1 MTQQIR
7 TTLLTGFYELVSQ
20 LKGSPEALLI
30 SSRINPHQVESLDGY
45 LGLDLV
51 ADLVD
56 RAATQLN
63 CSDFGLRLAY
73 SQGAAALGSLG
84 AAVLQS
90 LTLGEF
96 LNAAVK
102 QLGSPP
108 YDLRVE
114 LTKKGRYTHLNF
126 HCIDDLEHL
135 LPSDSH
141 LAPQQCREFL
151 VGVSLVALQHLCGS
165 NFQLESV
172 HLKTE
177 RPLHEYYE
185 NFFGVPVHFGQ
196 ENDAFIL
203 NSGSLLQPT
212 EKCNPSLRPLL
223 KTYIEELLQQ
233 GETSLV
239 KQVQQLI
246 YCLMP
251 LKRSSL
257 QEVANQLGMHK
268 RTLQRR
274 LRDRELV
281 FEDLLDRIRRERAE
295 FYLSGKQPPMSQ
307 ISDMLGYREQ
317 SSFNRACYRWFGTTP
332 MRIRRQLMA
341 QLAEKEAAEAEQA
354 LETVE

>member
-45 LGLDLV
+45 LALDQV
-51 ADLVD
+51 AELLNKT
-56 RAATQLN
+56 ASQLN
-63 CSDFGLRLAY
+63 CADFGLRLAY

-96 LNAAVK
+96 LNTAIK
-102 QLGSPP
+102 QLGNAP
-108 YDLRVE
+108 YNLRVE
-114 LTKKGRYTHLNF
+114 LTKKGKHTHLSF
-126 HCIDDLEHL
+126 LCIDDLEAQ
-135 LPSDSH
+135 
-141 LAPQQCREFL
+141 LAEDAPPPQQQSREFL
-151 VGVSLVALQHLCGS
+151 LGVSLVALQHLCGI

-177 RPLHEYYE
+177 RPLHDHYE
-185 NFFGVPVHFGQ
+185 NFFGVSVHFGK
-196 ENDAFIL
+196 ETDAFIL
-203 NSGSLLQPT
+203 NSSSLLQPT

-223 KTYIEELLQQ
+223 KTYIEELLQK
-233 GETSLV
+233 GEASLV
-239 KQVQQLI
+239 EQVQQLI

-251 LKRSSL
+251 LKRCSL

-295 FYLSGKQPPMSQ
+295 YYLSGKQPPMSQ

-317 SSFNRACYRWFGTTP
+317 SSFNRACYRWFATTP
-332 MRIRRQLMA
+332 MRVRRQLMA
-341 QLAEKEAAEAEQA
+341 QIVAREAAQELAE
-354 LETVE
+354 VE